1 MRGKR
6 VEIDRMIIDMANS
19 SGKPKPCPHGTFFGK
34 TYGDRC
40 QFDKI
45 KSNADSR

>member
-1 MRGKR
+1 MGKANMGKLER
-6 VEIDRMIIDMANS
+6 VKIYRYTCRL
-19 SGKPKPCPHGTFFGK
+19 KPCPHGTFFGK